1 MTNLEIEIFI
11 EKMEEFGD
19 VWEVADVKRVYG
31 DRSLEDALH
40 DRMGDMQAFANIID
54 TILNR

>member
-1 MTNLEIEIFI
+1 MTNSEIDIFI

-31 DRSLEDALH
+31 SRSLEDALQN
-40 DRMGDMQAFANIID
+40 RMGDMQAFVNIIN
-54 TILNR
+54 TVLNR

>member
-31 DRSLEDALH
+31 DRSLEDALQ
-40 DRMGDMQAFANIID
+40 DRMGDMQTFADIID
-54 TILNR
+54 TVLNR